1 GRAFYVMDRI
11 AGEVPSEVPPYH
23 ATGVFA
29 NATPAERAPMWWSGI
44 ETLARV
50 HAVDWK
56 ARGLGFLSAAPE
68 GVPVARPQLD
78 YYERMLDW
86 AEEEHEPQTVLRS
99 AQQWL
104 RENEYESE
112 HVT

>member
-1 GRAFYVMDRI
+1 FHIMRCLAETDVPVPRVRWLEEDTSVLGRAFYVMNRI

-29 NATPAERAPMWWSGI
+29 NAKPAERAPMWWSGI

-50 HAVDWK
+50 HAVEWK
-56 ARGLGFLSAAPE
+56 ARSLGFLSAPPE

-78 YYERMLDW
+78 YYERMLD
-86 AEEEHEPQTVLRS
+86 
-99 AQQWL
+99 
-104 RENEYESE
+104 
-112 HVT
+112 